1 MMREQH
7 IAKGRRLAQLGL
19 GALFCIQK
27 SVPEISNDAILYII
41 CTLLNSLSIHGPLL
55 PHIHELPPSSMK
67 VAYLGP
73 NASFSHQAAREVFQT
88 PVAELNALP
97 SFADIFEGV
106 QSSHFTY
113 GVVPFENS
121 SNGSVVQLLDL
132 LADRQLKYGDV
143 KVCAEHY
150 LPVHHQLLVKQDAAT
165 QQPGLEQA
173 LKRMEKFYTHPQ
185 AWGQCSAF
193 LTRTDCRSIARQ
205 DSSSTAEAARV
216 VSEHEAGTCAAIASR
231 LAGEQYGLVRVADNI
246 EDKGDNTTRFF
257 VLARAD
263 HDTLADSALLLRRN
277 GVASC
282 PGIYKNLVSFTI
294 DHESPGTLAEAL
306 AIFKKHDFNL
316 TSINTRPSRLRPWH
330 YIFFAECE
338 RKHRQHQTDAVTSL
352 IADLGHVA
360 LSCRHLGSWE
370 DQLMRH

>member
-1 MMREQH
+1 
-7 IAKGRRLAQLGL
+7 
-19 GALFCIQK
+19 
-27 SVPEISNDAILYII
+27 
-41 CTLLNSLSIHGPLL
+41 
-55 PHIHELPPSSMK
+55 MK
-67 VAYLGP
+67 IAYLGP
-73 NASFSHQAAREVFQT
+73 NASFSHQAAREIFQH
-88 PVAELNALP
+88 PSAELQALP

-106 QSSHFTY
+106 QSATFDY

-132 LADRQLKYGDV
+132 LADRQLRYGDV

-150 LPVHHQLLVKQDAAT
+150 LPVHHQLLVRHGAAIR
-165 QQPGLEQA
+165 PGLEEA
-173 LKRMEKFYTHPQ
+173 LKRIDKFYTHPQ

-193 LTRTDCRSIARQ
+193 LSRTDCRSIARQ

-216 VSEHEAGTCAAIASR
+216 VSENEAGTCAAIASR

-257 VLARAD
+257 VLVRAG
-263 HDTLADSALLLRRN
+263 HTRTESVLRN
-277 GVASC
+277 GVADSRT
-282 PGIYKNLVSFTI
+282 YKSLVSFTI
-294 DHESPGTLAEAL
+294 DHEAPGTLAEAL
-306 AIFKKHDFNL
+306 AIFKKHEFNL

-352 IADLGHVA
+352 IANLGHVA

-370 DQLMRH
+370 DQLRPH

>member
-1 MMREQH
+1 
-7 IAKGRRLAQLGL
+7 
-19 GALFCIQK
+19 
-27 SVPEISNDAILYII
+27 
-41 CTLLNSLSIHGPLL
+41 
-55 PHIHELPPSSMK
+55 MK

-73 NASFSHQAAREVFQT
+73 NASFSHQAAHKIFQSPT
-88 PVAELNALP
+88 ADLKALP

-106 QSSHFTY
+106 QSSQFDY

-132 LADRQLKYGDV
+132 LADRQLKYSDV

-150 LPVHHQLLVKQDAAT
+150 LPVHHQLLVKPDAAAMR
-165 QQPGLEQA
+165 PGLEEA
-173 LKRMEKFYTHPQ
+173 LKRIEKFYTHPQ

-193 LTRTDCRSIARQ
+193 LSRTECRSIARQ

-216 VSEHEAGTCAAIASR
+216 VSESEAGTCAAIASR
-231 LAGEQYGLVRVADNI
+231 LAGEQYGLIRVADKI

-263 HDTLADSALLLRRN
+263 HTLANSVLRN
-277 GVASC
+277 GVDVADSRT
-282 PGIYKNLVSFTI
+282 YKNLVSFTI
-294 DHESPGTLAEAL
+294 DHEAPGTLAEAL
-306 AIFKKHDFNL
+306 AIFKKHEFNL

-338 RKHRQHQTDAVTSL
+338 RKDQQHQTDAVTSL
-352 IADLGHVA
+352 IANLGHFA

-370 DQLMRH
+370 DQLMPH